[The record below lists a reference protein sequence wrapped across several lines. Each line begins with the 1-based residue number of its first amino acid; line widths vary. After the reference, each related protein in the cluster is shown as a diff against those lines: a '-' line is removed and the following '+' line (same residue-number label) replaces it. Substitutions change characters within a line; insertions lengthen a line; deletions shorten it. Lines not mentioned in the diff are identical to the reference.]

1 MTKNA
6 TTPGDALAYRTLLL
20 GQSEDA
26 GLRKGP
32 RTQARIRWAACELL
46 EGMSL
51 DALTVQDIGRQAGIA
66 QGTLYQYFGSRNELV
81 AAVLHDFIA
90 FLRERMLA
98 AAAGSASFQES
109 VTRSTRTYCELF
121 RANRGLMKCLL
132 HHFDT
137 FPEARAIL
145 GAFNQEWI
153 DLVVSA
159 MRRQQRAARPT
170 ARDIRRRAYAL
181 GGMVDQY
188 LAAIYLYED
197 RHVVATA
204 GSIKEVVATLTAI
217 WCRAFADILPA
228 AEMGPAAR

>member
-6 TTPGDALAYRTLLL
+6 TTPGNALAYRTLLL

-98 AAAGSASFQES
+98 AAAGSASFQDS
-109 VTRSTRTYCELF
+109 VTRSTRTYC
-121 RANRGLMKCLL
+121 
-132 HHFDT
+132 
-137 FPEARAIL
+137 
-145 GAFNQEWI
+145 
-153 DLVVSA
+153 
-159 MRRQQRAARPT
+159 
-170 ARDIRRRAYAL
+170 
-181 GGMVDQY
+181 
-188 LAAIYLYED
+188 
-197 RHVVATA
+197 
-204 GSIKEVVATLTAI
+204 
-217 WCRAFADILPA
+217 
-228 AEMGPAAR
+228 